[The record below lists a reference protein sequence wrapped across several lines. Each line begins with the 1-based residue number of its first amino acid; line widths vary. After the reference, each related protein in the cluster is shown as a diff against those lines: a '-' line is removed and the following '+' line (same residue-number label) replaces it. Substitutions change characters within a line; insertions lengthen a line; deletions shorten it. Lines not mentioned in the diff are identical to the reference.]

1 MKRFLCL
8 LLLSIFDIQFRPGQT
23 AAPKRAPMK
32 GLEGIDLSEDGT
44 LIVNIANGQ
53 IFRPGIE
60 EPIATIDIPRPK
72 RDRFPTSSSEANSFA
87 HKSNNDKGQLAQFW
101 EHDHVANNNHG
112 CIVLYNTQ
120 KFCDVYNLPWA
131 PNGSA
136 RVCKADIKEPPRMPS
151 SYAVS
156 RAGIFT
162 LLGIISLTSKC
173 ISFAFVE
180 IQIEFCFETTNV
192 F

>member
-1 MKRFLCL
+1 MKRFLFL
-8 LLLSIFDIQFRPGQT
+8 YYSVILSIFQFKDVQT
-23 AAPKRAPMK
+23 VPKRSPPLK
-32 GLEGIDLSEDGT
+32 SIEGIDLSEDGT

-53 IFRPGIE
+53 IFRPGE
-60 EPIATIDIPRPK
+60 DQPIATIDIPRPK
-72 RDRFPTSSSEANSFA
+72 RQDSF
-87 HKSNNDKGQLAQFW
+87 LAQTTNGGKYGDQSVGNDGSLSQFW
-101 EHDHVANNNHG
+101 RHDNLGDSSHG

-136 RVCKADIKEPPRMPS
+136 RVCKADMQEPPRMPS

-162 LLGIISLTSKC
+162 LLGIISLTSEYNFHLFTK
-173 ISFAFVE
+173 
-180 IQIEFCFETTNV
+180 NV
-192 F
+192 YPNLN